1 MMAVLPPRGR
11 RWARRGLRVLAVATG
26 VIGGLYFLA
35 QFTLAKFNEMQERLL
50 RDRVAREK

>member
-1 MMAVLPPRGR
+1 MVGVRFAGR
-11 RWARRGLRVLAVATG
+11 KWLRRGLNIVAVTTG
-26 VIGGLYFLA
+26 LVGGLYLLV